1 MVREMLTIYTH
12 NFVEM
17 EGEQTNGSRNCLKN
31 ESHRPTRNH
40 GRWKFLTCVNHR
52 QSQRAIHEPKEK
64 KKKEKVSRRFERKMD
79 KKKNRE
85 KSGGKK

>member
-1 MVREMLTIYTH
+1 MLTIYTH

-17 EGEQTNGSRNCLKN
+17 EGEQTNGSRNGLKN

-52 QSQRAIHEPKEK
+52 QSQRAIHEPKGKK